1 MIRKHPI
8 TGDPIIYAPNRAG
21 RPNAFGGGDERQNC
35 PFCPGNESQTPAEIS
50 HRGDPWQIRVFPNK
64 YPAVDGHE
72 VIVESPNHESQFVS
86 GRDVVEVYIERY
98 AAHTDAAHV
107 ALFTNRGERGG
118 ASIDH
123 LHSQLM
129 PLPFVPPRIER
140 EVNAFRAAARCPLCD
155 DHGFVIAEDES
166 FVWMAPEGSQHAY
179 LQWLVPRRHQP
190 DMAGLSDDE
199 IGSLGLF
206 LERAGRSTAGI
217 ASSSNVLYMN
227 FKQQP
232 AAHFYVE
239 IFPRLTSVAG
249 FELAT
254 GTFIDIIDPAAAAR
268 ALR

>member
-1 MIRKHPI
+1 VIRKHPI
-8 TGDPIIYAPNRAG
+8 TGDPIVYAPNRAG
-21 RPNAFGGGDERQNC
+21 RPNAFGGDEAREAC

-50 HRGDPWQIRVFPNK
+50 HRGEPWQIRVFPNK

-72 VIVESPNHESQFVS
+72 VIVESPMHESQFVS
-86 GRDVVEVYIERY
+86 GRDVIEVYIERY
-98 AAHTDAAHV
+98 AAHGDAAHV
-107 ALFTNRGERGG
+107 ALFSNRGERGG

-123 LHSQLM
+123 LHSQLL

-140 EVNAFRAAARCPLCD
+140 EVSAFREAPSCPLC
-155 DHGFVIAEDES
+155 HGHSVVIAEDEW

-179 LQWLVPRRHQP
+179 LQWFVPRRHQP
-190 DMAGLSDDE
+190 DMARLNDDE
-199 IGSLGLF
+199 IASLGDF
-206 LERAGRSTAGI
+206 LERAGRATARI
-217 ASSSNVLYMN
+217 ASSSNVLFMN
-227 FKQQP
+227 FKGQP

-239 IFPRLTSVAG
+239 IFPRLTSIAG